1 MAITVTMIEEKEF
14 KTKVRGYDP
23 VEVDEFLDE
32 ICDEMIELQGTIQTL
47 RDQLKQKSAEYSS
60 ASSFAPLPVS
70 PIVPAPS
77 PLSSLSPLPL
87 HKDEEEEDRLPSD
100 LTAAKKLLE
109 KTQRACDEVLADAK
123 KRASGILSEAESLM
137 PDPELEELESQREQ
151 IREEIQR
158 LKGEA
163 EVFRRRFQS
172 MLKDQNDILET
183 DLF

>member
-32 ICDEMIELQGTIQTL
+32 ICDEMIEMQGTIQTL
-47 RDQLKQKSAEYSS
+47 RDQLKQKAAEYT
-60 ASSFAPLPVS
+60 ASSFAPLPVA
-70 PIVPAPS
+70 PLAPAPA
-77 PLSSLSPLPL
+77 PLSSLAPLPL
-87 HKDEEEEDRLPSD
+87 HKEDDEERFPSD

-109 KTQRACDEVLADAK
+109 KTQRACDEVLSDAR
-123 KRASGILSEAESLM
+123 KRADSILKEAEDLV
-137 PDPELEELESQREQ
+137 PDAELEDLEAQREQ
-151 IREEIQR
+151 VRQEIEK

-163 EVFRRRFQS
+163 EMFRRRFQS
-172 MLKDQNDILET
+172 MLKDQNEILET

>member
-32 ICDEMIELQGTIQTL
+32 ICDEMIEMQGTIQTL
-47 RDQLKQKSAEYSS
+47 RDQLKQKAAEYT
-60 ASSFAPLPVS
+60 ASSFAPLPVA
-70 PIVPAPS
+70 PLAPAPA
-77 PLSSLSPLPL
+77 PLSSLAPLPL
-87 HKDEEEEDRLPSD
+87 NTEDDEERFLSD

-109 KTQRACDEVLADAK
+109 KTQRACDEVLADAR
-123 KRASGILSEAESLM
+123 KRADLILKEAEDLVPDAELEDLEAQREQVRQEIEKLKSEAEM
-137 PDPELEELESQREQ
+137 
-151 IREEIQR
+151 
-158 LKGEA
+158 
-163 EVFRRRFQS
+163 FRRRFQS

>member
-32 ICDEMIELQGTIQTL
+32 ICDEMIEMQGTIQTL
-47 RDQLKQKSAEYSS
+47 REQLKQKAAEYT

-70 PIVPAPS
+70 PLAAPA

-87 HKDEEEEDRLPSD
+87 RKDEEDEERLPAD

-109 KTQRACDEVLADAK
+109 KTQRTCDEVLADAR
-123 KRASGILSEAESLM
+123 KRADGILKEAEDLV
-137 PDPELEELESQREQ
+137 PDPELEDLEAQRELVRQ
-151 IREEIQR
+151 EIEK

-163 EVFRRRFQS
+163 EMFRRRFQS
-172 MLKDQNDILET
+172 MLKDQNEILET